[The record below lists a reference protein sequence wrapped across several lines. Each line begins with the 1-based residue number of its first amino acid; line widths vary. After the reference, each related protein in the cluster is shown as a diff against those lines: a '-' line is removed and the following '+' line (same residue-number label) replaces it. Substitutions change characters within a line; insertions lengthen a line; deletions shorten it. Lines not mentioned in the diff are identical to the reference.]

1 MIRFSS
7 SVGLGLMLAATHSA
21 PAPGSACMIQY
32 RPCYFLSLPSTPNLP
47 ILTITGFASCDMHD
61 ADDCSSLS
69 SAVIIGCARK
79 CHLPAMRRRLKG
91 PLVLIFINP
100 CLGTGDPLTVL
111 YYSWDAIAKPTL
123 SLLQG
128 NCKPINIVC
137 DALQDYQI
145 DWDCVFG
152 PESLE
157 EVFQRGGDFT
167 TCPGAT
173 KAHPC
178 SSLLPILSD
187 PLSTMNVRFIVDK
200 DEERSEVKVQEG
212 PEGFPFLY
220 GEEYIF
226 KYSFQA
232 IEDMQVATR
241 FTHLGQ
247 LKGSAGGYMIKG
259 DPIYSLTANK
269 HGLHVR
275 FSNLESIEDY
285 HDGLDMPLDWDAA
298 TGEWVHVEI
307 ITTFGQSME
316 VNISGAV
323 SGTAVWPS
331 DLKPVAW
338 HRDSEMVRMKLGL
351 YHSIHNVADQ
361 EVIYQDI
368 SIEGPNGIIRTSPH
382 VDDPT
387 NTCPIDSS
395 DIWLNPTMVDITCAA
410 LSGNT
415 IDWECVFGYGSL
427 VEVEARGGT
436 LTSCSAG
443 TKVEPCSRFIVP
455 EDKERAEVL
464 VQQGVGGF
472 QFAKGKPRFSMVPC
486 PKKRGIHPT
495 SQFLPHSQGET
506 YIFKYSFKPKD
517 GMKVSGSSSRLGQ
530 MKGVSGGFQLIGN
543 PLFSITANNDGINV
557 RFNND
562 ESDIV
567 EGMDEFL
574 SWEDA
579 TGEWVNVEIQTTF
592 GKSMEVLGDLY
603 IHPSVT
609 QSLPFKVADAEVEYK
624 NISIQGPT
632 GTIRTSALGVKN
644 HGSPEG
650 VMHLGCVKDSRND
663 RLLDSVY
670 RSSNLT
676 TECWCGST
684 DEKDDEDLF
693 RHGSATCEYPCAGD
707 EEQTC
712 GGYWAISLYEYGSA
726 LATDIP
732 EGSRYL
738 GCYSDHR
745 FERALSLKLT
755 TSNDMTHEWCMDFCS
770 EFNAKYFAVQWGRE

>member
-1 MIRFSS
+1 
-7 SVGLGLMLAATHSA
+7 
-21 PAPGSACMIQY
+21 
-32 RPCYFLSLPSTPNLP
+32 
-47 ILTITGFASCDMHD
+47 
-61 ADDCSSLS
+61 
-69 SAVIIGCARK
+69 
-79 CHLPAMRRRLKG
+79 
-91 PLVLIFINP
+91 
-100 CLGTGDPLTVL
+100 
-111 YYSWDAIAKPTL
+111 
-123 SLLQG
+123 
-128 NCKPINIVC
+128 
-137 DALQDYQI
+137 
-145 DWDCVFG
+145 
-152 PESLE
+152 
-157 EVFQRGGDFT
+157 
-167 TCPGAT
+167 
-173 KAHPC
+173 
-178 SSLLPILSD
+178 
-187 PLSTMNVRFIVDK
+187 
-200 DEERSEVKVQEG
+200 
-212 PEGFPFLY
+212 
-220 GEEYIF
+220 
-226 KYSFQA
+226 
-232 IEDMQVATR
+232 
-241 FTHLGQ
+241 
-247 LKGSAGGYMIKG
+247 
-259 DPIYSLTANK
+259 
-269 HGLHVR
+269 
-275 FSNLESIEDY
+275 
-285 HDGLDMPLDWDAA
+285 
-298 TGEWVHVEI
+298 
-307 ITTFGQSME
+307 
-316 VNISGAV
+316 
-323 SGTAVWPS
+323 
-331 DLKPVAW
+331 
-338 HRDSEMVRMKLGL
+338 MVRMKLGL

-387 NTCPIDSS
+387 NTCSVDSS
-395 DIWLNPTMVDITCAA
+395 GQCQQTDITCAA

-455 EDKERAEVL
+455 EDKERAEIL

-472 QFAKGKPRFSMVPC
+472 QFAK
-486 PKKRGIHPT
+486 
-495 SQFLPHSQGET
+495 GET

-530 MKGVSGGFQLIGN
+530 MKGVSGGFQLLGN
-543 PLFSITANNDGINV
+543 PLFSVTANNDGINV

-592 GKSMEVLGDLY
+592 GKSMEVHFSGAVEGKAVWPSSYKPVAWNNDADTIMFKLGLY
-603 IHPSVT
+603 HIRN
-609 QSLPFKVADAEVEYK
+609 KVADAEVEYK

-650 VMHLGCVKDSRND
+650 VMYLGCVKDSRDD

-670 RSSNLT
+670 RSSDLT
-676 TECWCGST
+676 TEMCATYCEGDDFFGMQYGSECWCGST

-693 RHGSATCEYPCAGD
+693 RHGSTTCEYPCAGD

-770 EFNAKYFAVQWGRE
+770 EFNAKYFAVQWGRECFCGTADEDYDRYGTATCDTPCSGDPSLICGGSLALTTFMVY